1 MIETYDLVIIGGGPA
16 GLSAGLYGARAGAK
30 TLIMEQ
36 TAAGGQMLWTQQI
49 QNYPG
54 VLETDGA
61 SLAKTMRAQAEK
73 AGAKFTTATV
83 QTVQPLKNEP
93 EDGTNFMIES
103 EEGEVSA
110 RAVLA
115 ATGTRPRTLGLA
127 RETELVGRGV
137 SYCATCDAPLF
148 REQTVAVYGAGNT
161 ALYSALELAKIAQQV
176 YLIQHN
182 DLFRADEA
190 LIQRAKNEPKI
201 TLILGAKITELQTKN
216 DHLSGLA
223 LDPTDDTVV
232 PAELAV
238 TGLFVS
244 IGRVADTKLFA
255 VELDEQKRIV
265 VDQHMET
272 SQPYLF
278 AAGDVVA
285 GLPQQIVTAAAS
297 GATAALAA
305 CQKLLLKR

>member
-1 MIETYDLVIIGGGPA
+1 MHDVAVLYDVVFAFDIDFA
-16 GLSAGLYGARAGAK
+16 GF
-30 TLIMEQ
+30 
-36 TAAGGQMLWTQQI
+36 AAGGFGTE
-49 QNYPG
+49 G
-54 VLETDGA
+54 DVVVVLDDLCANESFLEVAVND
-61 SLAKTMRAQAEK
+61 
-73 AGAKFTTATV
+73 AGALGCLAAFEVGPGPHFGLT
-83 QTVQPLKNEP
+83 
-93 EDGTNFMIES
+93 G
-103 EEGEVSA
+103 GEVGFE
-110 RAVLA
+110 V
-115 ATGTRPRTLGLA
+115 
-127 RETELVGRGV
+127 EQLVGGPYEAGHARLFEPYLV
-137 SYCATCDAPLF
+137 EEHLPLLIGLKLGDF
-148 REQTVAVYGAGNT
+148 RLYLGGHDEDFGIFAFHRFAHPLDVGIAVYGAGNT

-216 DHLSGLA
+216 DRLSGLA

-244 IGRVADTKLFA
+244 IGRAADTKLFA